1 MEKSTHFVVQCV
13 EKNRLDSGIDFVI
26 QPIFDLSR
34 FVCIGGEVLV
44 RGTHRRNI
52 VPPHLF
58 ISKLEKSGGILPMG
72 EYILAQAFTFLASQ
86 PRERLENQLFTF
98 NISWVQ
104 LQDAQFAER
113 TLARITAH
121 ALTPRSLVFEITDC
135 AGQLDETVKQNLDAL
150 RGAGLNLAWDGI
162 DCLET
167 LQSRLALYPPDYVK
181 LDRSC
186 LAPGHLDSTYAM
198 LAYLESFD
206 VDVIIEGIENYIHVS
221 TMLRRG
227 VKYGQGYLFS
237 RPVSKEAFHLHY
249 MQPERAE

>member
-34 FVCIGGEVLV
+34 FACIGGEVLV

-58 ISKLEKSGGILPMG
+58 ISELEKSGGILPMG
-72 EYILAQAFTFLASQ
+72 DYLLAQAFTFLASQ

-104 LQDAQFAER
+104 LQDARFAER
-113 TLARITAH
+113 ALSLMSAH
-121 ALTPRSLVFEITDC
+121 ALAPRSLVFEITD
-135 AGQLDETVKQNLDAL
+135 AAERLDETAKRNLDAL
-150 RGAGLNLAWDGI
+150 RDAGLNLAWDGI
-162 DCLET
+162 DGLEK
-167 LQSRLALYPPDYVK
+167 LQSRLALYLPDYVK

-186 LAPGHLDSTYAM
+186 LAADSLDDTFAM
-198 LAYLESFD
+198 LAYLDAFD
-206 VDVIIEGIENYIHVS
+206 VDVVIEGIENYTHVS

-249 MQPERAE
+249 MQPERA